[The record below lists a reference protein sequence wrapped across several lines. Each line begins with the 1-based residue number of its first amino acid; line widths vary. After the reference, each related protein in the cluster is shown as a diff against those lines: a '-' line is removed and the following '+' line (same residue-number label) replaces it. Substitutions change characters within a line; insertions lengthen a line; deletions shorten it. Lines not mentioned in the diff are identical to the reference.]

1 MTIEAVFQHVGK
13 WLSLRQEE
21 KRATRWYLIV
31 SKQWLSQTDEM
42 QSVTADLER
51 RTLSKACFTS
61 DNVTRFYSG
70 ERRASQNDDIKKFN
84 AAL

>member
-1 MTIEAVFQHVGK
+1 MAKPKVGGK
-13 WLSLRQEE
+13 KGHQQ
-21 KRATRWYLIV
+21 WYFID

-70 ERRASQNDDIKKFN
+70 ERRASQNDIKEFN

>member
-1 MTIEAVFQHVGK
+1 MTIDAVFQHVKK

-21 KRATRWYLIV
+21 KMATRWYFID

-42 QSVTADLER
+42 RSEPADLER
-51 RTLSKACFTS
+51 RTLSKACFIS
-61 DNVTRFYSG
+61 DNVTRVSSG
-70 ERRASQNDDIKKFN
+70 ENGASQNNLDEFN